1 MGKERFA
8 VPDSPLNT
16 NKVSWSHVVYFE
28 KDKFSISENELL
40 RLDQFIEQ
48 LPLPI
53 FYPIKVEGH
62 ADQDASIEHN
72 IQLSQK
78 RADVVK
84 ERMSNFNLQNI
95 YTSWSGEREIIYLG
109 VQEEGKSKNRR
120 VSQCWRN

>member
-40 RLDQFIEQ
+40 RLDQFIEH

-53 FYPIKVEGH
+53 FYSIKVEGH

-72 IQLSQK
+72 LQLSQK

-120 VSQCWRN
+120 VTITVER